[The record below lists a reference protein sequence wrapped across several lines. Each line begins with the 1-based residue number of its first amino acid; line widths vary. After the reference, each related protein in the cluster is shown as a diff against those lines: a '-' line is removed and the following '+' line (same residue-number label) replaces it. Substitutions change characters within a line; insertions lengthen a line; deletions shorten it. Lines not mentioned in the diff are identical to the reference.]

1 MRPILLALAFCS
13 YVHFGSVTSAAAGY
27 NKAPSLIC
35 VSQFVQS
42 SDEGHVRG
50 ELNSV

>member
-1 MRPILLALAFCS
+1 MYPILLALAFCS
-13 YVHFGSVTSAAAGY
+13 YVHFGSVSSAAAGY
-27 NKAPSLIC
+27 DKAPSLIC
-35 VSQFVQS
+35 VSQFAQS